1 MHSRVYVL
9 FMYINVGPDSLHQ
22 GTGVAEYSV
31 CFLGRQQWEAFSA
44 MLWKLQPCY
53 INQLQCKIMSILLS
67 QKLGQETNDLPEEV
81 LYHNLQKI
89 PGSMKEYSEEH
100 WEKLSHY
107 LKQSHYCS
115 SLPLHVI
122 QGHLFI
128 FRDLHHFQLH
138 RNYTTGEREISPST
152 PLEFLWL
159 D

>member
-1 MHSRVYVL
+1 MQNNNKWVFYYPKNL
-9 FMYINVGPDSLHQ
+9 DS
-22 GTGVAEYSV
+22 
-31 CFLGRQQWEAFSA
+31 
-44 MLWKLQPCY
+44 KLR
-53 INQLQCKIMSILLS
+53 
-67 QKLGQETNDLPEEV
+67 NDLPEEV
-81 LYHNLQKI
+81 LCHNLQKI

-107 LKQSHYCS
+107 LKQSRSCS
-115 SLPLHVI
+115 SPPLHVT

-128 FRDLHHFQLH
+128 FRDLRHFQLH